1 MKSFFA
7 SAAIA
12 ALAFAGDEAA
22 LITDDASA
30 VMPDEKGEGK
40 GEWEREYSS
49 FERDLE
55 DFYEDLNRDL
65 DDIVEYFD
73 RDPKEFT
80 EEAMKE
86 AQREL
91 EREIERAMEDL
102 ECNWSDWF
110 GDGSCARRDRDAEMY
125 SCWHSEVE
133 PRMTWDWEENEC
145 ITEDEY

>member
-12 ALAFAGDEAA
+12 ALAFAADTTE
-22 LITDDASA
+22 DAS
-30 VMPDEKGEGK
+30 VEMPEPNLDF
-40 GEWEREYSS
+40 EWEHEYSS

-55 DFYEDLNRDL
+55 WFYEDLSRDL
-65 DDIVEYFD
+65 DDIVEFFD
-73 RDPKEFT
+73 RDPKEIT

-102 ECNWSDWF
+102 ECTWSDWF
-110 GDGSCARRDRDAEMY
+110 GDGNCPRRDRDAAMEA
-125 SCWHSEVE
+125 CWNSEVE
-133 PRMTWDWEENEC
+133 PRTWDWDTNEC
-145 ITEDEY
+145 ITEDEWMNR

>member
-12 ALAFAGDEAA
+12 ALAFAGD
-22 LITDDASA
+22 DASLLTEDAA
-30 VMPDEKGEGK
+30 VMPDEKGE

-55 DFYEDLNRDL
+55 WFYEDLSRDL
-65 DDIVEYFD
+65 DDIVEFFD
-73 RDPKEFT
+73 RDPKEIT

-102 ECNWSDWF
+102 ECTWSDWF
-110 GDGSCARRDRDAEMY
+110 GDGSCARRDRDAEMEA
-125 SCWHSEVE
+125 CW
-133 PRMTWDWEENEC
+133 
-145 ITEDEY
+145 

>member
-12 ALAFAGDEAA
+12 ALAFAADTTE
-22 LITDDASA
+22 DASGV
-30 VMPDEKGEGK
+30 VMPEEMRED
-40 GEWEREYSS
+40 EWEREYSS

-55 DFYEDLNRDL
+55 RNYEDLSRGL
-65 DDIVEYFD
+65 DDIVEFFD
-73 RDPKEFT
+73 RDPQEIT